1 MSNSS
6 SNKLKEY
13 QEFTRTTAI
22 YPKEKALEYL
32 GLGLCSESG
41 ETAGKI
47 KKQIRDGVD
56 LKQQILDELG
66 DCLWYISEIASE
78 LNTDLEQVLDSN
90 TAKLK
95 DRKARD
101 VLKGSGDNR

>member
-1 MSNSS
+1 MSNI
-6 SNKLKEY
+6 NKLKEY

-32 GLGLCSESG
+32 ALGLCSESG
-41 ETAGKI
+41 EVAGKA
-47 KKQIRDGVD
+47 KKIIRDGVD
-56 LKQQILDELG
+56 LKEQILAELG

-78 LNTDLEQVLDSN
+78 LDTDLEQVLDSN
-90 TAKLK
+90 IAKLK